1 MNRYLVESTHAA
13 KDCQHV
19 MEQFVFHGYI
29 MNFDWGC
36 EEGIHTGWT
45 ILESENE
52 SQALLSVPPRLRSH
66 AHAIRVSKFTP
77 EKIQAM
83 HE

>member
-13 KDCQHV
+13 NDCHYV
-19 MEQFVFHGYI
+19 LEQFAFHGYT
-29 MNFDWGC
+29 MNIDSRC
-36 EEGIHTGWT
+36 EEGLHTGWT
-45 ILESENE
+45 ALESENE
-52 SQALLSVPPRLRSH
+52 SQTLLSVPPRLRSH
-66 AHAIRVSKFTP
+66 AHAIRLSRSTP